1 MQYFSF
7 ILSATSEQIEKDSK
21 IKLRDYCYDN
31 TINALNMYMFRTL
44 GNGITFFAYRE
55 EDVEDQGSIL
65 ASFSFD
71 EQRVS
76 FDEAYG
82 HILDELS
89 GTFQVNKVKT
99 DPYDITMYQFLE
111 NLLEGKRRDYVMPTR
126 IVDNSKLW
134 IYDYFYVREPHYLK
148 YKHTEKIISKNCA
161 NNPMYNQKFKD
172 ELANIETHKNASEHQ
187 ANIVHYVISADSIEA
202 ASDMTEALMSKLLR
216 SNRISSRRM
225 EIISEIEPHIYKGD
239 SHLEEMI
246 ENNIGGV
253 IVMDLSEKF
262 GSKATEYIRAS
273 EYLLQLLKIYR
284 NKCLFVFT
292 YNKNNPGFAFNLL
305 SNISKYVIP
314 VTLSEG
320 TGDRKAAVKY
330 MKQLIKTSE
339 YAEYANQAGEFMKQ
353 FPEEEFTQ
361 SDVLMAY
368 EQFDSWCLNK
378 NILKAYN
385 SDIAESSSGFMLDRD
400 EILGENESS
409 YEKLNKLI
417 GLDIVKRQI
426 DGIIASDI
434 VEKERKKRKG
444 KGYEASPMHM
454 IFSGNPGTAKT
465 TVAKLFAGIAKEKGI
480 LKSGAF
486 VERGGMDL
494 DGFACVYFIRDAF
507 AEAKGGVLFID
518 EAYSMKSDTAIT
530 TLIQEM
536 ENKRDEVIVI
546 LAGYGE
552 RMKEFL
558 ELNDGLK
565 SRIPHWVDFPDY
577 TADELTDIF
586 RFMLAER
593 GFSAEE
599 DVFPEAHH
607 LFEKVRIL
615 DNFGNGRYVRNMIGK
630 AAENQAVRLIDWLEK
645 EKQDNQNKTAPKSL
659 SEIKKEELFLLKKE
673 DISMLDEGTK
683 IERPF
688 GTARKELDDMIGLTS
703 VKEVIRK
710 AIANYKLNKICS
722 ERGISRGNVSLHMV
736 FTGNPGTAKTT
747 VARLFAEIMKDERIL
762 STGNF
767 VEVGRAD
774 LVGQFVGHT
783 APLVKKKFKEAQ
795 GGVLFI
801 DEAYALCDRN
811 DNSFG
816 DEAIN
821 TLVQEMENHRDDV
834 IVIFAGYPGPMQR
847 FLEKNPGMQSR
858 IAFHVDFEDYTTEE
872 LIDITKLMVSNKQM
886 KITDEALD
894 KLRINYEIARVQDDY
909 GNGRYVRKVLEEA
922 EMNLSE
928 RLLETTLKT
937 GEENLTTEM
946 VITIEECDIPDMSH
960 QNRTS
965 KFKMGFCAS

>member
-1 MQYFSF
+1 MQYLNF
-7 ILSATSEQIEKDSK
+7 ILLATAEQIAKNSK
-21 IKLRDYCYDN
+21 VQLRDYCYDN
-31 TINALNMYMFRTL
+31 TINALNTYMFRNL

-55 EDVEDQGSIL
+55 EEMDGQGAIL

-76 FDEAYG
+76 FEEAYG
-82 HILDELS
+82 HIIDELK
-89 GTFQVNKVKT
+89 GTFQVSKVKT
-99 DPYDITMYQFLE
+99 EPYDITSYQFLD
-111 NLLEGKRRDYVMPTR
+111 NLLEGRRRDYVMPTR
-126 IVDNSKLW
+126 IVENANLW
-134 IYDYFYVREPHYLK
+134 IYDYYYVREPHSLRYNF
-148 YKHTEKIISKNCA
+148 TEKIISEKYN

-172 ELANIETHKNASEHQ
+172 ELANIENHINDSEHQ
-187 ANIVHYVISADSIEA
+187 ANIVHYVISADSIDA
-202 ASDMTEALMSKLLR
+202 ASDMTEALMSRLIK

-225 EIISEIEPHIYKGD
+225 EIISEMEPQLYKGYNHIED
-239 SHLEEMI
+239 II
-246 ENNIGGV
+246 ENNIGGT
-253 IVMDLSEKF
+253 IVFDLTEKF
-262 GSKATEYIRAS
+262 GSNATEYLRTS
-273 EYLLQLLKIYR
+273 EYILRLLKNYR

-292 YNKNNPGFAFNLL
+292 YNKSNPGFSYYLL

-320 TGDRKAAVKY
+320 SGDRKAAVKY
-330 MKQLIKTSE
+330 MKQLIKDSE
-339 YAEYANQAGEFMKQ
+339 YSEYVNQAGEFMKQ

-368 EQFDSWCLNK
+368 EQFESWCLNK

-385 SDIAESSSGFMLDRD
+385 PSIADANNCFMLDRD
-400 EILGENESS
+400 EGSKDEESS
-409 YEKLNKLI
+409 YDKLKKLI
-417 GLDIVKRQI
+417 GLDIVKKQI
-426 DGIIASDI
+426 DGIITSDI

-444 KGYEASPMHM
+444 KGYESNPMHM
-454 IFSGNPGTAKT
+454 IFGGDPGSAKT

-494 DGFACVYFIRDAF
+494 DGMGCVYFIRNAF
-507 AEAKGGVLFID
+507 AAAKGGVLFID
-518 EAYSMKSDTAIT
+518 EAYSMHSDLAVT

-546 LAGYGE
+546 LAGYSE

-565 SRIPHWVDFPDY
+565 SRIPHWVDFPNY

-586 RFMLAER
+586 RLMLSER

-630 AAENQAVRLIDWLEK
+630 AVENQAVRLLSSSKDVSQI
-645 EKQDNQNKTAPKSL
+645 PKN
-659 SEIKKEELFLLKKE
+659 ELFLLKKE
-673 DISMLDEGTK
+673 DIRLLNEGT
-683 IERPF
+683 IEERPE
-688 GTARKELDDMIGLTS
+688 GTARKELEDMIGLSS
-703 VKEVIRK
+703 VKEVIHK
-710 AIANYKLNKICS
+710 AIANYKLNKICA

-747 VARLFAEIMKDERIL
+747 VARLLAEIMKDEKIL
-762 STGNF
+762 SSGSF

-774 LVGQFVGHT
+774 LVGRFVGHT
-783 APLVKKKFKEAQ
+783 APLVKKKFREAQ

-801 DEAYALCDRN
+801 DEAYALYDGQEQG
-811 DNSFG
+811 FG

-834 IVIFAGYPGPMQR
+834 IVIFAGYPKPMQN
-847 FLEKNPGMQSR
+847 FLERNPGMQSR
-858 IAFHVDFEDYTTEE
+858 IAFHVEFEDYTTEE
-872 LIDITKLMVSNKQM
+872 LIDITKLMVSNKKM
-886 KITDEALD
+886 NITDEALD
-894 KLRINYEIARVQDDY
+894 KLRIDYDIARARDDY
-909 GNGRYVRKVLEEA
+909 GNGRFVRQMLEKA

-928 RLLETTLKT
+928 RLLKTTFSS
-937 GEENLTTEM
+937 EINSEINDEMLTKLVT
-946 VITIEECDIPDMSH
+946 TIEACDIPDMDPTTDDPKP
-960 QNRTS
+960 R
-965 KFKMGFCAS
+965 MGFCVS